1 MAQLNLIDRALIQLG
16 TRSDYLRPALTFTIL
31 EREYCDMTSD
41 GKELLSLVHTKVL
54 NKEFVR
60 IFEPLECPKI
70 DVSRSG
76 MWFAD
81 KDHPHHTSEATYSA
95 ICTWAN
101 RVLTTHNF
109 TTSPIIFFEH
119 SKDGQPGWVFTKS
132 GSLYQF
138 TV

>member
-1 MAQLNLIDRALIQLG
+1 MDQALIQLG
-16 TRSDYLRPALTFTIL
+16 TRSDYMRPAFTFTIL
-31 EREYCDMTSD
+31 EHEYADMTAD
-41 GKELLSLVHTKVL
+41 GKDLLSLVYAKVL
-54 NKEFVR
+54 AKEFVR
-60 IFEPLECPKI
+60 IFEPSECPMI
-70 DVSRSG
+70 EISRSG
-76 MWFAD
+76 MWFAN
-81 KDHPHHTSEATYSA
+81 KDHPHHTSEVVFSA

-109 TTSPIIFFEH
+109 TTSPIIFFEQ